1 MSIALII
8 LIVLVII
15 LAIWV
20 VVMYN
25 KLIRLRV
32 SAEEGASEIEV
43 QLKRRYDLIPNLVE
57 TVKGYASHEK
67 GTFEEVTRARAA
79 AESAQGVGAE
89 AAQAENMLSQAL
101 GRLMAVA
108 EAYPDLKANENFLQL
123 QNELTATEDRLAAA
137 RRFYNST
144 VKQLNTACQ
153 TIPTKFVAPIA
164 KVEEREFFEVEEAG
178 ERQAPQVSFS

>member
-1 MSIALII
+1 MIIALVVLAII
-8 LIVLVII
+8 VIV

-20 VVMYN
+20 ISMYN
-25 KLIRLRV
+25 KLIKLNV
-32 SAEEGASEIEV
+32 SAQEGASEIEV

-67 GTFEEVTRARAA
+67 STFEEVTQARTAA
-79 AESAQGVGAE
+79 QQVEGINAQSAEAESI
-89 AAQAENMLSQAL
+89 LTQAL
-101 GRLMAVA
+101 GRLFAVA

-137 RRFYNST
+137 RRFYNAT
-144 VKQLNTACQ
+144 VKALNTACQ

-164 KVEEREFFEVEEAG
+164 KVSEREFFEVETEI
-178 ERQAPQVSFS
+178 ERQAPEVSFS